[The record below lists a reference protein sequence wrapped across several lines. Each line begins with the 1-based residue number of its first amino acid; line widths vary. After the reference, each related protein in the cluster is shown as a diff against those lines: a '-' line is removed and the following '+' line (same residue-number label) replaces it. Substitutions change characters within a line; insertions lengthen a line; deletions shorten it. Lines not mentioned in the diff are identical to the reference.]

1 MKSTCVLF
9 TLATALAA
17 CTSSPPAH
25 TGIAGSPGTTGTAG
39 NTTGA
44 GGSGTGGAGNS
55 TGAAGSSAGTA
66 GSSGAAGASAGTA
79 GSGGAIAGSNGTT
92 GLGGSGGGNAGA
104 TGAGG
109 ATGGAGGST
118 GAGGATAGAGGATT
132 LMRQYTCPPGP
143 FPAQKMGT
151 STTVCV
157 GYDLSA
163 NGVNYVE
170 GPTWV
175 PSQNAFFFSNF
186 AHSNPGGMAPGN
198 IVKVDMNGTC
208 STWTTDV
215 GTNGLHVGANGN
227 LFAACHKTRS
237 VTEFD
242 INTKQPRIVAD
253 MYMGKQFDSPNDLV
267 VRSDGN
273 IYFSNPNYELG
284 GRPAGFG
291 PASFRIDPMGVV
303 TLLSQGGEPNGVEL
317 SPDEKTLYIVQGG
330 VFTLD
335 ASGTPTKTNQGPPN
349 ADGFAVDCAGNL
361 IIQGTNS
368 AFGGPDGKTL
378 IVVSNGAGPSVK
390 FVQMTVP
397 GMP

>member
-1 MKSTCVLF
+1 MVI
-9 TLATALAA
+9 AVA
-17 CTSSPPAH
+17 CSSSAPVH
-25 TGIAGSPGTTGTAG
+25 TGAAGSTG
-39 NTTGA
+39 TTGA
-44 GGSGTGGAGNS
+44 GGNAPGAAGNS
-55 TGAAGSSAGTA
+55 MGTAGQTTGAAGTSTGVAGDAT
-66 GSSGAAGASAGTA
+66 GAAGASAGATGTA
-79 GSGGAIAGSNGTT
+79 GGGGTT
-92 GLGGSGGGNAGA
+92 GLAGAGGSAAGAAGANAGTGGA
-104 TGAGG
+104 TGAAG
-109 ATGGAGGST
+109 AS
-118 GAGGATAGAGGATT
+118 AGAGGGTA
-132 LMRQYTCPPGP
+132 LHRQYTCPPGP
-143 FPAQKMGT
+143 YPAQKMGT
-151 STTVCV
+151 STPVCV
-157 GYDLSA
+157 GYDLNA

-198 IVKVDMNGTC
+198 IVKVDMNGSC
-208 STWTTDV
+208 STWLTDV

-227 LFAACHKTRS
+227 IFAACHKTRS

-284 GRPAGFG
+284 GRPPGFG
-291 PASFRIDPMGVV
+291 PAAFRIDPMGVV
-303 TLLSQGGEPNGVEL
+303 TLLSQGGEPNGAEL

-330 VFTLD
+330 VWTLD
-335 ASGTPTKTNQGPPN
+335 ASGAPTKTNQGPPN

-378 IVVSNGAGPSVK
+378 IVVSNGGGPSVK